1 MNAICEQL
9 AELDFVRE
17 SSKVKTFMG
26 IVAILVHLIFDLALE
41 EENCAMACCLLA
53 AKSPLR

>member
-17 SSKVKTFMG
+17 SSKGKTFMS

-41 EENCAMACCLLA
+41 KENCAMSCCLLA